1 MVAARTRT
9 RLGNDERR
17 AQLLEVGLELFSTRP
32 YDEVRTDEVAV
43 RAGVSRG
50 LLYHYFP
57 TKRDFY
63 VDVVRASIAG
73 AYEFSEP
80 DPSLPPLE
88 RLRASVDGWLD
99 YVEPNAAGF
108 LTTYRAGIG
117 TDPEVR
123 AIVEAGEARQAVRIV
138 EQVAGG
144 ADVPPIL
151 EVAVRGWIT
160 LSVATV
166 ADWLEQ
172 RMLER
177 QLLRDFLVNAF
188 VGLITAAAQA
198 DPELERVLPPPP
210 TV

>member
-1 MVAARTRT
+1 M
-9 RLGNDERR
+9 
-17 AQLLEVGLELFSTRP
+17 
-32 YDEVRTDEVAV
+32 
-43 RAGVSRG
+43 
-50 LLYHYFP
+50 
-57 TKRDFY
+57 
-63 VDVVRASIAG
+63 
-73 AYEFSEP
+73 
-80 DPSLPPLE
+80 
-88 RLRASVDGWLD
+88 DGWLD

-108 LTTYRAGIG
+108 LTTYGAGIG

-123 AIVEAGEARQAVRIV
+123 AIVEAGEARQAARIA

-144 ADVPPIL
+144 ADVPPTL

-160 LSVATV
+160 LLVSTV

-177 QLLRDFLVNAF
+177 QLVRDFLVNAF

>member
-17 AQLLEVGLELFSTRP
+17 AQLLEVGLELFSTHP
-32 YDEVRTDEVAV
+32 YDEVRTDQVAV

-63 VDVVRASIAG
+63 VDVVRAAIAD

-80 DPSLPPLE
+80 DQSLPPLE
-88 RLRASVDGWLD
+88 RLRASVDAWLD
-99 YVEPNAAGF
+99 YVESNAAGF
-108 LTTYRAGIG
+108 LTTYGAGIG

-123 AIVEAGEARQAVRIV
+123 AIVEAGEARQAARIV

-177 QLLRDFLVNAF
+177 ELLRDFLVNAL
-188 VGLITAAAQA
+188 VSLITAAAQA
-198 DPELERVLPPPP
+198 DPELDRVLPPPP
-210 TV
+210 TM

>member
-1 MVAARTRT
+1 MAARTRI

-17 AQLLEVGLELFSTRP
+17 AQLLEVGLELFSTHP
-32 YDEVRTDEVAV
+32 YDEVRTDQVAV

-63 VDVVRASIAG
+63 VDVVRASIAD

-88 RLRASVDGWLD
+88 RLRASVDAWLD
-99 YVEPNAAGF
+99 YVEANAAGF
-108 LTTYRAGIG
+108 LTTYGAGIG

-123 AIVEAGEARQAVRIV
+123 AIVEAGEARQAARIV

-144 ADVPPIL
+144 ADVPPTL

-160 LSVATV
+160 LLVSTV

-172 RMLER
+172 RTLER
-177 QLLRDFLVNAF
+177 QLLRDLLVNAL

-210 TV
+210 AV

>member
-63 VDVVRASIAG
+63 VDVVRASIAD

-88 RLRASVDGWLD
+88 RLRASVDAWLD
-99 YVEPNAAGF
+99 YVEANAAGF
-108 LTTYRAGIG
+108 LTTYGAGIG

-123 AIVEAGEARQAVRIV
+123 AIVEAGEARQAARIA

-144 ADVPPIL
+144 ADVPPTL

-160 LSVATV
+160 LLVSTV

-172 RMLER
+172 RTLER
-177 QLLRDFLVNAF
+177 QLLRDLLVNAL

-210 TV
+210 AV